1 MSDKLLLQEVTPV
14 QMDQNYYNIT
24 LYIHVNLA

>member
-1 MSDKLLLQEVTPV
+1 MSDKLLLQEVTLV

-24 LYIHVNLA
+24 LYIHVNLV